1 DYGRTWKAIASNIP
15 RSPLSYV
22 HVVREDPFRRGLLYA
37 GTENALYVSFDDGG
51 HWEPLQS
58 KLPHAPVYWLTVQPH
73 FHDLVVGTYGRG
85 FYILDD
91 LTPLEQ
97 LTDAMRTS
105 AVQLFEPRP
114 AYRFRSVAR
123 PNLAPSGGISGKNPP
138 YGALINYWLKEPVK
152 KAAGEE
158 AEEGDSADKP
168 GETAKKNPVEITIR
182 DSSGQKVRTL
192 KGSNVA
198 GINRV
203 VWDLR
208 YEPTEEV
215 RIRTTP
221 KGNPHI
227 WEERRFLGKDHRGVF
242 YYGIDS
248 PKKGPL
254 VAPGTYTVQ
263 LTVDGQHFTQK
274 LEVRKDPKSPGT
286 DADVDPSPKLS
297 WAIYKDINTAARM
310 INQIEWTRKQ
320 LQDFK
325 SMLAAEKKG
334 EAEVAPV
341 NTLAGQVDA
350 VEEELLQP
358 TLAEA
363 DMKSFR
369 GPLQLYLKL
378 VWLQAE
384 SGTGGG
390 GVSGNA
396 GFAPTEPEREVYDLL
411 VGRLADARKRFDD
424 LYGKTIPSCNEAMR
438 AKGYVQLMTVTEPE
452 GARPP
457 AKPPEEEEDDDW
469 SR

>member
-1 DYGRTWKAIASNIP
+1 
-15 RSPLSYV
+15 
-22 HVVREDPFRRGLLYA
+22 
-37 GTENALYVSFDDGG
+37 
-51 HWEPLQS
+51 
-58 KLPHAPVYWLTVQPH
+58 
-73 FHDLVVGTYGRG
+73 
-85 FYILDD
+85 
-91 LTPLEQ
+91 
-97 LTDAMRTS
+97 
-105 AVQLFEPRP
+105 
-114 AYRFRSVAR
+114 
-123 PNLAPSGGISGKNPP
+123 
-138 YGALINYWLKEPVK
+138 LINYWLKEPVK
-152 KAAGEE
+152 KGAEEE
-158 AEEGDSADKP
+158 ASEGDSPDKP
-168 GETAKKNPVEITIR
+168 GEAAKKNPVEITIL
-182 DSSGQKVRTL
+182 DSSGQKIRTL
-192 KGSNVA
+192 RGTNVA

-208 YEPTEEV
+208 LEPTEEV
-215 RIRTTP
+215 RLRTTP

-227 WEERRFLGKDHRGVF
+227 WEEKRFLGKDHRGVF

-254 VAPGTYTVQ
+254 VDPGTYTVQ
-263 LTVDGQHFTQK
+263 LTVDTQDFTQK
-274 LEVRKDPKSPGT
+274 LVVRKDPNSGAT
-286 DADVDPSPKLS
+286 DADVNASAKFSL
-297 WAIYKDINTAARM
+297 AIYKDINTAARM

-334 EAEVAPV
+334 EAEIAPV
-341 NTLAGQVDA
+341 NTLAGQVEA

-390 GVSGNA
+390 DVSGNA
-396 GFAPTEPEREVYDLL
+396 DFAPTQPEREVYDLL
-411 VGRLADARKRFDD
+411 AGRLADARKRFDE
-424 LYGKTIPSCNEAMR
+424 LYGKTIPSFNESMR
-438 AKGYVQLMTVTEPE
+438 VKGYVQLMTVTEPE

-457 AKPPEEEEDDDW
+457 AKPAEEEDDDDW